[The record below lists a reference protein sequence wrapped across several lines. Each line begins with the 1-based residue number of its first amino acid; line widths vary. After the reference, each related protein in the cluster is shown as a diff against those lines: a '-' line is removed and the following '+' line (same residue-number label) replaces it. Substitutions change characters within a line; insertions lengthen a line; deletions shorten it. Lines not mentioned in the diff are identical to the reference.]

1 MKTKMHNG
9 SRLLSLL
16 LAVVLVFTLTVPAL
30 AAEKPQDMN
39 LRIAV
44 MSDLHYLSP
53 DMIADT
59 EDFEHAFNS
68 DRKLLKE
75 SSSVL
80 HEMLERVRADK
91 PDILLV
97 SGDLTKD
104 GEQECHAAL
113 AKQLQQLQQDVP
125 GLKIYVINGNHD
137 IRNYNAKNFNT
148 ADGKAVPATRTHPE
162 DFKRIYDFV
171 YSDPTVIATFTPA
184 AGNEAGSLSY
194 VARPVEGLTVI
205 AMDTCRYSSDNTSNG
220 DDEHETSGAIS
231 ADLEKWVIEQTAAA
245 KARGD
250 LVIGLEHHGLV
261 PHFDVEPTILPMY
274 LVNGYERIAQEYAD
288 AGMSAVFTG
297 HMHAVDI
304 AAMTTKAGNT
314 FYDIETGSALTYPC
328 PIRFVDLRRSTVGGE
343 TNTYMSVSTKTH
355 IGPINYTDPA
365 TGVAYVIDDLTEY
378 AREFGFSTA
387 MLKTVAGDFV
397 KSFFGKYLPND
408 TWPVTKIIEN
418 IDKIIEDVASIPVAE
433 GNNLL
438 DFANWI
444 YRCNLAGEDDGN
456 YPAWVQSGIDQLKS
470 GALLDQVLDIVAKD
484 AFGRGSVLFT
494 KFQGLFTKYLKS
506 QLNDLLVKIVVSM
519 SVDNNCPDD
528 NDKTILLEGSNA
540 QVRLLPVTGSSAAT
554 TQAYVQGDT
563 ATVFLTSRQLR
574 AATGAQSGVAVTVD
588 ATDPAVGTVVLAG
601 RSIANAC
608 DAGAAALQ
616 VKFRSGTVTLD
627 ARALAALDLHKDV
640 AVSLASG
647 ASLNAAQQ
655 RALGSQA
662 AAATLA
668 NASVLVDGAAASC
681 PAGSV
686 RAAVAVNAAND
697 LTAWSLADD
706 GSISAVGG
714 VYDAG
719 QQTYAFDVVNGVTA
733 IARFPFTDVVA
744 GTWYYGAAAYAYNNG
759 LFAGM
764 TPTTFAPNA
773 TMTRAMLVSV
783 LWRLAGAPAPK
794 APNTFVDVPDGAW
807 YTDAVT
813 WAAENGVV
821 SGIGG
826 SRFDPSGFVTR
837 EQTAEIL
844 YNYAHSKGY
853 DVSARADLTAFP
865 DAASV
870 SGWAEE
876 ALSWANAAGLING
889 TVRDGQTILDPQGR
903 RKKSRTQPA
912 TAIIGS
918 GRTYKGFLIKSAA
931 PAWAVSAQTTRRQY
945 RS

>member
-80 HEMLERVRADK
+80 REMLERVRADK

-113 AKQLQQLQQDVP
+113 AKQLQQLQQDIP

-137 IRNYNAKNFNT
+137 IRNYNAKDFNT
-148 ADGKAVPATRTHPE
+148 PDGKAVPATRTHPE

-194 VARPVEGLTVI
+194 VARPVEGLTIV
-205 AMDTCRYSSDNTSNG
+205 AMDTCRYSKENTSNG
-220 DDEHETSGAIS
+220 TDEHETSGAIS

-408 TWPVTKIIEN
+408 TWPVTKIVAN
-418 IDKIIEDVASIPVAE
+418 IDQIIDDVAAVPIAE

-456 YPAWVQSGIDQLKS
+456 YPAWVQSGMDQLRS

-484 AFGRGSVLFT
+484 AFGRSSVLFT
-494 KFQGLFTKYLKS
+494 KFQGLFTKYLKG

-686 RAAVAVNAAND
+686 RAAVAVNAADD

-714 VYDAG
+714 AYDAG

-889 TVRDGQTILDPQGR
+889 TVRDGQTILDPQGSA
-903 RKKSRTQPA
+903 SR
-912 TAIIGS
+912 
-918 GRTYKGFLIKSAA
+918 
-931 PAWAVSAQTTRRQY
+931 AQVAMILMNY
-945 RS
+945 VEHVVNA

>member
-113 AKQLQQLQQDVP
+113 AKQLQQLQQDIP

-261 PHFDVEPTILPMY
+261 PHFDVQPTILPMY

-456 YPAWVQSGIDQLKS
+456 YPAWVQSGMDQLRS

-484 AFGRGSVLFT
+484 AFGRGSVLLT

-574 AATGAQSGVAVTVD
+574 AATGAQSGVAVTVN
-588 ATDPAVGTVVLAG
+588 ATDPAADTVILSG
-601 RSIANAC
+601 RSIINARN
-608 DAGAAALQ
+608 AGVAALQ
-616 VKFRSGTVTLD
+616 VQFAAGTVTLD
-627 ARALAALDLHKDV
+627 SDALAALDLHKDV

-686 RAAVAVNAAND
+686 RAAVAVNAADD

-714 VYDAG
+714 AYDAG

-853 DVSARADLTAFP
+853 DVSARADLTVFQ
-865 DAASV
+865 DAGSV
-870 SGWAEE
+870 SGWAEK

-889 TVRDGQTILDPQGR
+889 TVRDGQTILDPQGSA
-903 RKKSRTQPA
+903 SR
-912 TAIIGS
+912 
-918 GRTYKGFLIKSAA
+918 
-931 PAWAVSAQTTRRQY
+931 AQVAMILMNY
-945 RS
+945 VEHVVNA

>member
-148 ADGKAVPATRTHPE
+148 ADGKAVPATRTEPE

-194 VARPVEGLTVI
+194 VARPVEGLTIV
-205 AMDTCRYSSDNTSNG
+205 AMDTCRYSKENTSNG

-261 PHFDVEPTILPMY
+261 PHFDVQPTILPMY

-288 AGMSAVFTG
+288 AGMSVVFTG

-328 PIRFVDLRRSTVGGE
+328 PVRFVDLRRSTVGGE

-355 IGPINYTDPA
+355 IGPIHYTDPA

-378 AREFGFSTA
+378 AREFGFTTA

-408 TWPVTKIIEN
+408 TWPVTKIVAN
-418 IDKIIEDVASIPVAE
+418 IDQIIDDVAAVPIAE

-540 QVRLLPVTGSSAAT
+540 QVRLLPVTGSNAAT

-686 RAAVAVNAAND
+686 RAAVAVNAADD

-706 GSISAVGG
+706 GSISAVSGA
-714 VYDAG
+714 YDAG

-865 DAASV
+865 DAGSV

-889 TVRDGQTILDPQGR
+889 TVRDGQTILDPQGSA
-903 RKKSRTQPA
+903 SR
-912 TAIIGS
+912 
-918 GRTYKGFLIKSAA
+918 
-931 PAWAVSAQTTRRQY
+931 AQVAMILMNY
-945 RS
+945 VEHVVNA

>member
-80 HEMLERVRADK
+80 REMLERVRADK

-148 ADGKAVPATRTHPE
+148 ADGKAVPATRTEPE
-162 DFKRIYDFV
+162 DFKQIYDFV

-184 AGNEAGSLSY
+184 EGNKAGGLSY

-261 PHFDVEPTILPMY
+261 PHFDVQPTILPMY

-288 AGMSAVFTG
+288 AGMSVVFTG

-304 AAMTTKAGNT
+304 AAMTTAAGNT

-328 PIRFVDLRRSTVGGE
+328 PVRFVDLRRSTVGGE

-378 AREFGFSTA
+378 AREFGFTTA

-408 TWPVTKIIEN
+408 TWPVTKIVAN
-418 IDKIIEDVASIPVAE
+418 IDQIIDDVAAVPIAE

-662 AAATLA
+662 ATATLA

-686 RAAVAVNAAND
+686 RAAVAVNAADD

-706 GSISAVGG
+706 GNISAVGG
-714 VYDAG
+714 AYDAG

-783 LWRLAGAPAPK
+783 LWRLAGEPAPK

-807 YTDAVT
+807 YTDAGT

-889 TVRDGQTILDPQGR
+889 TVRDGQTILDPQGSA
-903 RKKSRTQPA
+903 SR
-912 TAIIGS
+912 
-918 GRTYKGFLIKSAA
+918 
-931 PAWAVSAQTTRRQY
+931 AQVAMILMNY
-945 RS
+945 VEHVVNA

>member
-113 AKQLQQLQQDVP
+113 AKQLQQLQQDIP

-148 ADGKAVPATRTHPE
+148 PDGKAVPATRTHPE

-194 VARPVEGLTVI
+194 VARPVEGLTIV
-205 AMDTCRYSSDNTSNG
+205 AMDTCRYSKENTSNG
-220 DDEHETSGAIS
+220 TDEHETSGAIS

-328 PIRFVDLRRSTVGGE
+328 PVRFVDLRRTTVGGE

-355 IGPINYTDPA
+355 IGPIHYTDPA

-378 AREFGFSTA
+378 AREFGFTTA

-484 AFGRGSVLFT
+484 AFGRGSVLLT

-686 RAAVAVNAAND
+686 RAAVAVNAADD

-714 VYDAG
+714 AYDAG

-865 DAASV
+865 DAGSV

-889 TVRDGQTILDPQGR
+889 TVRDGQTILDPQGSA
-903 RKKSRTQPA
+903 SR
-912 TAIIGS
+912 
-918 GRTYKGFLIKSAA
+918 
-931 PAWAVSAQTTRRQY
+931 AQVAMILMNY
-945 RS
+945 VEHVVNA

>member
-30 AAEKPQDMN
+30 AAEKPQNMN

-80 HEMLERVRADK
+80 REMLERVRADK

-148 ADGKAVPATRTHPE
+148 ADGKAVPATRTEPE

-184 AGNEAGSLSY
+184 EGNKAGGLSY

-261 PHFDVEPTILPMY
+261 PHFDVQPTILPMY

-288 AGMSAVFTG
+288 AGMSVVFTG

-328 PIRFVDLRRSTVGGE
+328 PVRFVDLRRTTVGGE

-355 IGPINYTDPA
+355 IGPIHYTDPA

-378 AREFGFSTA
+378 AREFGFTTA

-408 TWPVTKIIEN
+408 TWPVTKIVAN
-418 IDKIIEDVASIPVAE
+418 IDQIIDDVAAVPIAE

-662 AAATLA
+662 ATATLA

-686 RAAVAVNAAND
+686 RAAVAVNAADD

-714 VYDAG
+714 AYDAG

-783 LWRLAGAPAPK
+783 LWRLAGEPAPK

-889 TVRDGQTILDPQGR
+889 TVRDGQTILDPQGSA
-903 RKKSRTQPA
+903 SR
-912 TAIIGS
+912 
-918 GRTYKGFLIKSAA
+918 
-931 PAWAVSAQTTRRQY
+931 AQVAMILMNY
-945 RS
+945 VEHVVNA

>member
-80 HEMLERVRADK
+80 REMLERVRADK

-148 ADGKAVPATRTHPE
+148 ADGKAVPATRTEPE
-162 DFKRIYDFV
+162 DFKQIYDFV

-184 AGNEAGSLSY
+184 EGNKAGGLSY

-261 PHFDVEPTILPMY
+261 PHFDVQPTILPMY

-288 AGMSAVFTG
+288 AGMSVVFTG

-304 AAMTTKAGNT
+304 AAMTTKVGNT

-328 PIRFVDLRRSTVGGE
+328 PVRFVDLRRSTVGGE

-355 IGPINYTDPA
+355 IGPIHYTDPA

-378 AREFGFSTA
+378 AREFGFTTA

-408 TWPVTKIIEN
+408 TWPVTKIVAN
-418 IDKIIEDVASIPVAE
+418 IDQIIDDVAAIPIAE

-686 RAAVAVNAAND
+686 RAAVAVNAADD

-714 VYDAG
+714 AYDAG
-719 QQTYAFDVVNGVTA
+719 QLTYAFDVVNGVTA

-783 LWRLAGAPAPK
+783 LWRLAGEPAPK

-889 TVRDGQTILDPQGR
+889 TVRDGQTILDPQGSA
-903 RKKSRTQPA
+903 SR
-912 TAIIGS
+912 
-918 GRTYKGFLIKSAA
+918 
-931 PAWAVSAQTTRRQY
+931 AQVAMILMNY
-945 RS
+945 VEHVVNA

>member
-16 LAVVLVFTLTVPAL
+16 LAVVLVFTLTVPVL

-113 AKQLQQLQQDVP
+113 AKQLQQLQQDIP

-148 ADGKAVPATRTHPE
+148 ADGKAVPATRTEPE
-162 DFKRIYDFV
+162 DFRRIYDFV

-184 AGNEAGSLSY
+184 EGNKAGGLSY

-261 PHFDVEPTILPMY
+261 PHFDVQPTILPMY

-288 AGMSAVFTG
+288 AGMSVVFTG

-304 AAMTTKAGNT
+304 AAMTTAAGNT

-328 PIRFVDLRRSTVGGE
+328 PVRFVDLRRSTVGGE

-355 IGPINYTDPA
+355 IGPIHYTDPA

-378 AREFGFSTA
+378 AREFGFTTA

-408 TWPVTKIIEN
+408 TWPVTKIVAN
-418 IDKIIEDVASIPVAE
+418 IDQIIDDVAAVPIAE

-662 AAATLA
+662 ATATLA

-686 RAAVAVNAAND
+686 RAAVAVNAADD

-714 VYDAG
+714 AYDAG

-865 DAASV
+865 DAGSV

-889 TVRDGQTILDPQGR
+889 TVRDGQTILDPQGSA
-903 RKKSRTQPA
+903 SR
-912 TAIIGS
+912 
-918 GRTYKGFLIKSAA
+918 
-931 PAWAVSAQTTRRQY
+931 AQVAMILMNY
-945 RS
+945 VEHVANA

>member
-408 TWPVTKIIEN
+408 TWPVTKIIAN
-418 IDKIIEDVASIPVAE
+418 IDQIIDDVAAVPIAE

-456 YPAWVQSGIDQLKS
+456 YPAWVQSGMDQLRS

-484 AFGRGSVLFT
+484 AFGRSSVLFT

-540 QVRLLPVTGSSAAT
+540 QVRLLPVTGSNAAT

-647 ASLNAAQQ
+647 TSLNAAQQ

-686 RAAVAVNAAND
+686 RAAVAVNAADD

-706 GSISAVGG
+706 GSISAVSGA
-714 VYDAG
+714 YDAG

-889 TVRDGQTILDPQGR
+889 TVRDGQTILDPQGSA
-903 RKKSRTQPA
+903 SR
-912 TAIIGS
+912 
-918 GRTYKGFLIKSAA
+918 
-931 PAWAVSAQTTRRQY
+931 AQVAMILMNY
-945 RS
+945 VEHVVNA

>member
-59 EDFEHAFNS
+59 EDFEHALNS

-75 SSSVL
+75 SSAIL
-80 HEMLERVRADK
+80 NEMFERVRADK

-113 AKQLQQLQQDVP
+113 AKQLQQLQQDIP

-148 ADGKAVPATRTHPE
+148 ADGKAVPATRTEPE

-184 AGNEAGSLSY
+184 EGNKAGGLSY

-288 AGMSAVFTG
+288 AGMSVVFTG

-328 PIRFVDLRRSTVGGE
+328 PVRFVDLRRSTVGGE

-355 IGPINYTDPA
+355 IGPIHYTDPA

-378 AREFGFSTA
+378 AREFGFTTA

-408 TWPVTKIIEN
+408 TWPVTKIIAN
-418 IDKIIEDVASIPVAE
+418 IDQIIDDVAAVPIAE

-719 QQTYAFDVVNGVTA
+719 QQSYAFDVVNGVTA

-865 DAASV
+865 DAGSV

-889 TVRDGQTILDPQGR
+889 TVRDGQTILDPQGSA
-903 RKKSRTQPA
+903 SR
-912 TAIIGS
+912 
-918 GRTYKGFLIKSAA
+918 
-931 PAWAVSAQTTRRQY
+931 AQVAMILMNY
-945 RS
+945 VEHVVNA

>member
-148 ADGKAVPATRTHPE
+148 PDGKAVPATRTHPE

-171 YSDPTVIATFTPA
+171 YSDPTVLATFTPA
-184 AGNEAGSLSY
+184 EGNKAGGLSY

-261 PHFDVEPTILPMY
+261 PHFDVQPTILPMY

-288 AGMSAVFTG
+288 AGMSVVFTG

-328 PIRFVDLRRSTVGGE
+328 PVRFVDLRRSTVGGE

-355 IGPINYTDPA
+355 IGPIHYTDPA

-378 AREFGFSTA
+378 AREFGFTTA

-408 TWPVTKIIEN
+408 TWPVTKIVAN
-418 IDKIIEDVASIPVAE
+418 IDQIIDDVAAVPIAE

-494 KFQGLFTKYLKS
+494 KFQGLFTRYLKS

-627 ARALAALDLHKDV
+627 ARALAALDLHRDV

-686 RAAVAVNAAND
+686 RAAVAVNAADD

-706 GSISAVGG
+706 GSISAVSGA
-714 VYDAG
+714 YDAG

-889 TVRDGQTILDPQGR
+889 TVRDGQTILDPQGSA
-903 RKKSRTQPA
+903 SR
-912 TAIIGS
+912 
-918 GRTYKGFLIKSAA
+918 
-931 PAWAVSAQTTRRQY
+931 AQVAMILMNY
-945 RS
+945 VEHVVNA

>member
-59 EDFEHAFNS
+59 EDFEHALNS

-148 ADGKAVPATRTHPE
+148 ADGKAVLATRTEPE

-171 YSDPTVIATFTPA
+171 YSDPTVLATFTPA
-184 AGNEAGSLSY
+184 EGNKAGGLSY

-205 AMDTCRYSSDNTSNG
+205 AMDTCRYSSDNTSIG

-288 AGMSAVFTG
+288 AGMSVMFTG

-304 AAMTTKAGNT
+304 AAKTTDAGNT
-314 FYDIETGSALTYPC
+314 IYDIETGSALTYPC
-328 PIRFVDLRRSTVGGE
+328 PVRFVDLRRSTVGGE

-355 IGPINYTDPA
+355 IGPIHYTDPA

-378 AREFGFSTA
+378 AREFGFTTD

-408 TWPVTKIIEN
+408 TWPVTKIIAN
-418 IDKIIEDVASIPVAE
+418 IDQIIDDVAAVPIAE

-574 AATGAQSGVAVTVD
+574 AATDAQSGVAVTVD
-588 ATDPAVGTVVLAG
+588 ATDPAVGTVVLAS

-655 RALGSQA
+655 RALGTQA
-662 AAATLA
+662 ATATLA

-686 RAAVAVNAAND
+686 RAAVAVNAADD

-714 VYDAG
+714 AYDAG

-865 DAASV
+865 DAGSV

-889 TVRDGQTILDPQGR
+889 TVRDGQTILDPQGSA
-903 RKKSRTQPA
+903 SR
-912 TAIIGS
+912 
-918 GRTYKGFLIKSAA
+918 
-931 PAWAVSAQTTRRQY
+931 AQVAMILMNY
-945 RS
+945 VEHVVNA

>member
-148 ADGKAVPATRTHPE
+148 ADGKAVPATRTEPE
-162 DFKRIYDFV
+162 DFKQIYDFV

-184 AGNEAGSLSY
+184 EGNKAGGLSY

-378 AREFGFSTA
+378 AREFGFTTA
-387 MLKTVAGDFV
+387 MLKTVAGDFI

-408 TWPVTKIIEN
+408 TWPVTKIIAN
-418 IDKIIEDVASIPVAE
+418 IDQIIDDVAAVPIAE

-456 YPAWVQSGIDQLKS
+456 YPAWVQSGVDQLKS
-470 GALLDQVLDIVAKD
+470 GALLDQVLDIVARD
-484 AFGRGSVLFT
+484 TFGCGSVLFT
-494 KFQGLFTKYLKS
+494 KFQGLFTRYLKS

-601 RSIANAC
+601 RSIANVC

-686 RAAVAVNAAND
+686 RAAVAVNAADD

-714 VYDAG
+714 AYDAG

-744 GTWYYGAAAYAYNNG
+744 GTWYYGAAAYACNNG

-783 LWRLAGAPAPK
+783 LWRLAGEPAPK

-865 DAASV
+865 DAGSV

-889 TVRDGQTILDPQGR
+889 TVRDGQTILDPQGSA
-903 RKKSRTQPA
+903 SR
-912 TAIIGS
+912 
-918 GRTYKGFLIKSAA
+918 
-931 PAWAVSAQTTRRQY
+931 AQVAMILMNY
-945 RS
+945 VEHVVNA

>member
-148 ADGKAVPATRTHPE
+148 ADGKAVPATRTEPE

-171 YSDPTVIATFTPA
+171 YSDPTVLATFTPA
-184 AGNEAGSLSY
+184 EGNKAGGLSY

-261 PHFDVEPTILPMY
+261 PHFDVQPTILPMY

-288 AGMSAVFTG
+288 AGMSVVFTG

-328 PIRFVDLRRSTVGGE
+328 PVRFVDLRRSTVGGE

-355 IGPINYTDPA
+355 IGPIHYTDPA

-378 AREFGFSTA
+378 AREFGFTTA
-387 MLKTVAGDFV
+387 MLKTVAGDFI

-408 TWPVTKIIEN
+408 TWPVTKIIAN
-418 IDKIIEDVASIPVAE
+418 IDQIIDDVAAVPIAE

-456 YPAWVQSGIDQLKS
+456 YPAWVQSGVDQLKS

-686 RAAVAVNAAND
+686 RAAVAVNAADD

-714 VYDAG
+714 AYDAG

-889 TVRDGQTILDPQGR
+889 TVRDGQTILDPQGSA
-903 RKKSRTQPA
+903 SR
-912 TAIIGS
+912 
-918 GRTYKGFLIKSAA
+918 
-931 PAWAVSAQTTRRQY
+931 AQVAMILMNY
-945 RS
+945 VEHVVNA

>member
-148 ADGKAVPATRTHPE
+148 ADGKAVPATRTEPE
-162 DFKRIYDFV
+162 DFKQIYDFV

-184 AGNEAGSLSY
+184 EGNKAGGLSY
-194 VARPVEGLTVI
+194 VARPVEGLTII

-261 PHFDVEPTILPMY
+261 PHFDVQPTILPMY

-288 AGMSAVFTG
+288 AGMSVVFTG

-328 PIRFVDLRRSTVGGE
+328 PVRFVDLCRSTVGGE

-355 IGPINYTDPA
+355 IGPIHYTDPA

-378 AREFGFSTA
+378 AREFGFTTA
-387 MLKTVAGDFV
+387 MLKTVAGDFI

-408 TWPVTKIIEN
+408 TWPVTKIIAN
-418 IDKIIEDVASIPVAE
+418 IDQIIDDVAAVPIAE

-456 YPAWVQSGIDQLKS
+456 YPAWVQSGVDQLKS
-470 GALLDQVLDIVAKD
+470 GALLDQVLDIVARD
-484 AFGRGSVLFT
+484 TFGCGSVLFT
-494 KFQGLFTKYLKS
+494 KFQGLFTRYLKS

-640 AVSLASG
+640 AVSLTG

-655 RALGSQA
+655 RALGTQA
-662 AAATLA
+662 GSAVLA

-686 RAAVAVNAAND
+686 RAAVAVNAADD

-714 VYDAG
+714 AYDAG

-783 LWRLAGAPAPK
+783 LWRLAGEPAPK

-853 DVSARADLTAFP
+853 DVSARADLTVFP
-865 DAASV
+865 DAGSV
-870 SGWAEE
+870 SGWAEK

-889 TVRDGQTILDPQGR
+889 TVRDGQTILDPQGSA
-903 RKKSRTQPA
+903 SR
-912 TAIIGS
+912 
-918 GRTYKGFLIKSAA
+918 
-931 PAWAVSAQTTRRQY
+931 AQVAMILMNY
-945 RS
+945 VEHVVNA

>member
-16 LAVVLVFTLTVPAL
+16 LAVVLVFTLTVPVL

-75 SSSVL
+75 SSSIL

-148 ADGKAVPATRTHPE
+148 ADGKAVPATRTEPE
-162 DFKRIYDFV
+162 DFKQIYDFV

-184 AGNEAGSLSY
+184 EGNKAGGLSY
-194 VARPVEGLTVI
+194 VARPVEGLTII

-261 PHFDVEPTILPMY
+261 PHFDVQPTILPMY

-288 AGMSAVFTG
+288 AGMSVVFTG

-304 AAMTTKAGNT
+304 AAMTTAAGNT

-328 PIRFVDLRRSTVGGE
+328 PVRFVDLRRSTVGGE

-355 IGPINYTDPA
+355 IGPIHYTDPA

-378 AREFGFSTA
+378 AREFGFTTD

-408 TWPVTKIIEN
+408 TWPVTKIIAN
-418 IDKIIEDVASIPVAE
+418 IDQIIDDVAAVPIAE

-456 YPAWVQSGIDQLKS
+456 YPAWVQSGVDQLKS

-506 QLNDLLVKIVVSM
+506 QLNDLLVKIVISM

-588 ATDPAVGTVVLAG
+588 ATDPAVGTVVLAS

-608 DAGAAALQ
+608 DTGAAALQ

-647 ASLNAAQQ
+647 ASLDAAQQ
-655 RALGSQA
+655 RALGTQA
-662 AAATLA
+662 ATATLA

-686 RAAVAVNAAND
+686 RAAVAVNAADD

-714 VYDAG
+714 AYDAG

-865 DAASV
+865 DAGSV

-889 TVRDGQTILDPQGR
+889 TVRDGQTILDPQGSA
-903 RKKSRTQPA
+903 SR
-912 TAIIGS
+912 
-918 GRTYKGFLIKSAA
+918 
-931 PAWAVSAQTTRRQY
+931 AQVAMILMNY
-945 RS
+945 VEHVVNA

>member
-148 ADGKAVPATRTHPE
+148 ADGKAVPATRTEPE

-171 YSDPTVIATFTPA
+171 YSDPTVLATFTPA
-184 AGNEAGSLSY
+184 EGNKAGGLSY

-261 PHFDVEPTILPMY
+261 PHFDVQPTILPMY

-288 AGMSAVFTG
+288 AGMSVVFTG

-328 PIRFVDLRRSTVGGE
+328 PVRFVDLRRTTVGGE

-355 IGPINYTDPA
+355 IGPIHYTDPA

-378 AREFGFSTA
+378 AREFGFTTA
-387 MLKTVAGDFV
+387 MLKTVAGDFI

-408 TWPVTKIIEN
+408 TWPVTKIVAN
-418 IDKIIEDVASIPVAE
+418 IDQIIDDVAAIPIAE

-456 YPAWVQSGIDQLKS
+456 YPAWVQSGVDQLKS

-662 AAATLA
+662 ATATLA

-686 RAAVAVNAAND
+686 RAAVAVNVADD

-714 VYDAG
+714 AYDAG

-783 LWRLAGAPAPK
+783 LWRLAGEPAPK

-865 DAASV
+865 DAVSV

-889 TVRDGQTILDPQGR
+889 TVRDGQTILDPQGSA
-903 RKKSRTQPA
+903 SR
-912 TAIIGS
+912 
-918 GRTYKGFLIKSAA
+918 
-931 PAWAVSAQTTRRQY
+931 AQVAMILMNY
-945 RS
+945 VEHVVNA

>member
-113 AKQLQQLQQDVP
+113 AKQLQQLQQDIP

-148 ADGKAVPATRTHPE
+148 ADGKAVPATRTEPE

-184 AGNEAGSLSY
+184 EGNKAGGLSY

-231 ADLEKWVIEQTAAA
+231 ADLEKWVIEQTTAA

-274 LVNGYERIAQEYAD
+274 LVNDYERIAQEYAD

-297 HMHAVDI
+297 HMHAIDI
-304 AAMTTKAGNT
+304 AAMTTAAGNT

-328 PIRFVDLRRSTVGGE
+328 PVRFVDLRRTTVGGE

-355 IGPINYTDPA
+355 IGPIHYTDPA

-378 AREFGFSTA
+378 AREFGFTTA

-408 TWPVTKIIEN
+408 TWPVTKIVAN
-418 IDKIIEDVASIPVAE
+418 IDQIIDDVAAVPIAE

-456 YPAWVQSGIDQLKS
+456 YPAWVQSGVDQLKS

-662 AAATLA
+662 ATATLA

-686 RAAVAVNAAND
+686 RAAVAVNVADD

-714 VYDAG
+714 AYDAG

-783 LWRLAGAPAPK
+783 LWRLAGEPAPK

-865 DAASV
+865 DAGSV
-870 SGWAEE
+870 SSWAEE

-889 TVRDGQTILDPQGR
+889 TVRDGQTILDPQGSA
-903 RKKSRTQPA
+903 SR
-912 TAIIGS
+912 
-918 GRTYKGFLIKSAA
+918 
-931 PAWAVSAQTTRRQY
+931 AQVAMILMNY
-945 RS
+945 VEHVVNA

>member
-113 AKQLQQLQQDVP
+113 AKQLQQLQQDIP

-148 ADGKAVPATRTHPE
+148 PDGKAVPATRTHPE

-194 VARPVEGLTVI
+194 VARPVEGLTIV
-205 AMDTCRYSSDNTSNG
+205 AMDTCRYSKENTSNG
-220 DDEHETSGAIS
+220 TDEHETSGAIS

-328 PIRFVDLRRSTVGGE
+328 PVRFVDLRRSTVGGE

-355 IGPINYTDPA
+355 IGPIHYTDPA

-378 AREFGFSTA
+378 AREFGFTTA
-387 MLKTVAGDFV
+387 MLKTVAGDFI

-408 TWPVTKIIEN
+408 TWPVTKIIAN
-418 IDKIIEDVASIPVAE
+418 IDQIIDDVAAVPIAE

-456 YPAWVQSGIDQLKS
+456 YPAWVQSGVDQLKS

-686 RAAVAVNAAND
+686 RAAVAVNAADD

-714 VYDAG
+714 AYDAG

-783 LWRLAGAPAPK
+783 LWRLAGEPAPK

-889 TVRDGQTILDPQGR
+889 TVRDGQTILDPQGSA
-903 RKKSRTQPA
+903 SR
-912 TAIIGS
+912 
-918 GRTYKGFLIKSAA
+918 
-931 PAWAVSAQTTRRQY
+931 AQVAMILMNY
-945 RS
+945 VEHVVNA

>member
-148 ADGKAVPATRTHPE
+148 ADGKAVPATRTEPE

-171 YSDPTVIATFTPA
+171 YSDPTVLATFTPA
-184 AGNEAGSLSY
+184 EGNKAGGLSY

-261 PHFDVEPTILPMY
+261 PHFDVQPTILPMY

-288 AGMSAVFTG
+288 AGMSVVFTG

-328 PIRFVDLRRSTVGGE
+328 PVRFVDLRRTTVGGE

-355 IGPINYTDPA
+355 IGPIHYTDPA

-378 AREFGFSTA
+378 AREFGFTTA
-387 MLKTVAGDFV
+387 MLKTVAGDFI

-408 TWPVTKIIEN
+408 TWPVTKIIAN
-418 IDKIIEDVASIPVAE
+418 IDQIIDDVAAVPIAE

-686 RAAVAVNAAND
+686 RAAVAVNAADD

-714 VYDAG
+714 AYDAG

-889 TVRDGQTILDPQGR
+889 TVRDGQTILDPQGSA
-903 RKKSRTQPA
+903 SR
-912 TAIIGS
+912 
-918 GRTYKGFLIKSAA
+918 
-931 PAWAVSAQTTRRQY
+931 AQVAMILMNY
-945 RS
+945 VEHVVNA

>member
-16 LAVVLVFTLTVPAL
+16 LSVVLVFTLTVPAL

-80 HEMLERVRADK
+80 REMLERVRADK

-148 ADGKAVPATRTHPE
+148 ADGKAVPATRTEPE

-171 YSDPTVIATFTPA
+171 YSDPTVLATFTPA
-184 AGNEAGSLSY
+184 EGNKAGGLSY

-261 PHFDVEPTILPMY
+261 PHFDVQPTILPMY

-288 AGMSAVFTG
+288 AGMSVVFTG

-328 PIRFVDLRRSTVGGE
+328 PVRFVDLRRSTVGGE

-355 IGPINYTDPA
+355 IGPIHYTDPA

-378 AREFGFSTA
+378 AREFGFTTA
-387 MLKTVAGDFV
+387 MLKTVAGDFI

-408 TWPVTKIIEN
+408 TWPVTKIVAN
-418 IDKIIEDVASIPVAE
+418 IDQIIDDVAAVPIAE

-640 AVSLASG
+640 TVSLASG

-686 RAAVAVNAAND
+686 RAAVAVNAADD

-706 GSISAVGG
+706 GSISAVSGA
-714 VYDAG
+714 YDAG

-889 TVRDGQTILDPQGR
+889 TVRDGQTILDPQGSA
-903 RKKSRTQPA
+903 SR
-912 TAIIGS
+912 
-918 GRTYKGFLIKSAA
+918 
-931 PAWAVSAQTTRRQY
+931 AQVAMILMNY
-945 RS
+945 VEHVVNA

>member
-148 ADGKAVPATRTHPE
+148 ADGKAVPATRTEPE

-171 YSDPTVIATFTPA
+171 YSDPTVLATFTPA
-184 AGNEAGSLSY
+184 EGNKAGGLSY

-261 PHFDVEPTILPMY
+261 PHFDVQPTILPMY

-288 AGMSAVFTG
+288 AGMSVVFTG

-328 PIRFVDLRRSTVGGE
+328 PVRFVDLRRSTVGGE

-355 IGPINYTDPA
+355 IGPIHYTDPA

-378 AREFGFSTA
+378 AREFGFTTD

-408 TWPVTKIIEN
+408 TWPVTKIVAN
-418 IDKIIEDVASIPVAE
+418 IDQIIDDVAAVPIAE

-588 ATDPAVGTVVLAG
+588 ATDPAVGTVILAG

-686 RAAVAVNAAND
+686 RAAVAVNAADD

-714 VYDAG
+714 AYDAG

-826 SRFDPSGFVTR
+826 SRFDPSGYVTR

-865 DAASV
+865 DAGSV

-889 TVRDGQTILDPQGR
+889 TVRDGQTILDPQGSA
-903 RKKSRTQPA
+903 SR
-912 TAIIGS
+912 
-918 GRTYKGFLIKSAA
+918 
-931 PAWAVSAQTTRRQY
+931 AQVAMILMNY
-945 RS
+945 VEHVVNA

>member
-80 HEMLERVRADK
+80 REMLERVRADK

-148 ADGKAVPATRTHPE
+148 ADGKAVPATRTEPE

-184 AGNEAGSLSY
+184 EGNKAGGLSY

-205 AMDTCRYSSDNTSNG
+205 AMDTCRYSSDNTSIG

-261 PHFDVEPTILPMY
+261 PHFDMQPTILPMY

-288 AGMSAVFTG
+288 AGMSVVFTG

-328 PIRFVDLRRSTVGGE
+328 PVRFVDLRRSTVGGE

-355 IGPINYTDPA
+355 IGPIHYTDPA

-378 AREFGFSTA
+378 AREFGFTTA

-408 TWPVTKIIEN
+408 TWPVTKIVAN
-418 IDKIIEDVASIPVAE
+418 IDQIIDDVAAIPIAE

-647 ASLNAAQQ
+647 ASLNAEQQ

-686 RAAVAVNAAND
+686 RAAVAVNAADD

-714 VYDAG
+714 AYDAG

-783 LWRLAGAPAPK
+783 LWRLAGEPAPK

-870 SGWAEE
+870 YGWAEE

-889 TVRDGQTILDPQGR
+889 TVRDGQTILDPQGSA
-903 RKKSRTQPA
+903 SR
-912 TAIIGS
+912 
-918 GRTYKGFLIKSAA
+918 
-931 PAWAVSAQTTRRQY
+931 AQVAMILMNY
-945 RS
+945 VEHVVNA

>member
-148 ADGKAVPATRTHPE
+148 ADGKAVPATRTEPE

-171 YSDPTVIATFTPA
+171 YSDPTVLATFTPA
-184 AGNEAGSLSY
+184 EGNKAGGLSY
-194 VARPVEGLTVI
+194 VAQPVEGLTVI

-261 PHFDVEPTILPMY
+261 PHFDVQPTILPMY

-288 AGMSAVFTG
+288 AGMSVVFTG

-328 PIRFVDLRRSTVGGE
+328 PVRFVDLRRSTVGGE

-355 IGPINYTDPA
+355 IGPIHYTDPA

-378 AREFGFSTA
+378 AREFGFTTA

-408 TWPVTKIIEN
+408 TWPVTKIVAN
-418 IDKIIEDVASIPVAE
+418 IDQIIDDVAAVPIAE

-540 QVRLLPVTGSSAAT
+540 QVRLLPVTGSNAAT

-686 RAAVAVNAAND
+686 RAAVAVNAADD

-706 GSISAVGG
+706 GSISAVSGA
-714 VYDAG
+714 YDAG

-865 DAASV
+865 DAGSV

-889 TVRDGQTILDPQGR
+889 TVCDGQTILDPQGSA
-903 RKKSRTQPA
+903 SR
-912 TAIIGS
+912 
-918 GRTYKGFLIKSAA
+918 
-931 PAWAVSAQTTRRQY
+931 AQVAMILMNY
-945 RS
+945 VEHVVNA

>member
-1 MKTKMHNG
+1 MKTRTHTG
-9 SRLLSLL
+9 CRLLSLL
-16 LAVVLVFTLTVPAL
+16 LAVVLALTLTVPAL
-30 AAEKPQDMN
+30 AADAPQELD
-39 LRIAV
+39 LKIAV
-44 MSDLHYLSP
+44 MSDLHYFSP

-59 EDFEHAFNS
+59 ADFEHALNS

-75 SSSVL
+75 SSAIL
-80 HEMLERVRADK
+80 YEMLEQVRADK

-113 AKQLQQLQQDVP
+113 AKQLQQLQQDIP

-148 ADGKAVPATRTHPE
+148 PDGKAVPATRTHPE

-194 VARPVEGLTVI
+194 VARPVEGLTIV
-205 AMDTCRYSSDNTSNG
+205 AMDTCRYSKENTSNG
-220 DDEHETSGAIS
+220 TDEHETSGAIS

-408 TWPVTKIIEN
+408 TWPVTKIVAN
-418 IDKIIEDVASIPVAE
+418 IDQIIDDVAAVPIAE

-456 YPAWVQSGIDQLKS
+456 YPAWVQSGMDQLRS

-484 AFGRGSVLFT
+484 AFGRSSVLFT
-494 KFQGLFTKYLKS
+494 KFQGLFTKYLKG

-686 RAAVAVNAAND
+686 RAAVAVNAADD

-714 VYDAG
+714 AYDAG

-889 TVRDGQTILDPQGR
+889 TVRDGQTILDPQGSA
-903 RKKSRTQPA
+903 SR
-912 TAIIGS
+912 
-918 GRTYKGFLIKSAA
+918 
-931 PAWAVSAQTTRRQY
+931 AQVAMILMNY
-945 RS
+945 VEHVVNA

>member
-113 AKQLQQLQQDVP
+113 AKQLQQLQQDIP

-148 ADGKAVPATRTHPE
+148 PDGKAVPATRTHPE

-355 IGPINYTDPA
+355 IGPIHYTDPA

-378 AREFGFSTA
+378 ARKFGFTTA

-408 TWPVTKIIEN
+408 TWPVTKIIAN
-418 IDKIIEDVASIPVAE
+418 IDQIIDDVAAVPIAE

-484 AFGRGSVLFT
+484 AFGRGSVLLT

-519 SVDNNCPDD
+519 SVDNNCADD
-528 NDKTILLEGSNA
+528 NDMTFLIANSGDA
-540 QVRLLPVTGSSAAT
+540 QIRLLPVSGSSAAT
-554 TQAYVQGDT
+554 TQAYVQGST

-574 AATGAQSGVAVTVD
+574 AATDAQFDATVTIN
-588 ATDPAVGTVVLAG
+588 ATDPAADTVIRSG
-601 RSIANAC
+601 RSIINARN
-608 DAGAAALQ
+608 AGVAALQ

-662 AAATLA
+662 ATATLA

-686 RAAVAVNAAND
+686 RAAVAVNAADD

-714 VYDAG
+714 AYDAG

-783 LWRLAGAPAPK
+783 LWRLAGEPAPK

-853 DVSARADLTAFP
+853 DVSARADLTVFP
-865 DAASV
+865 DAGSV
-870 SGWAEE
+870 SGWAEK

-889 TVRDGQTILDPQGR
+889 TVRDGQTILDPQGSA
-903 RKKSRTQPA
+903 SR
-912 TAIIGS
+912 
-918 GRTYKGFLIKSAA
+918 
-931 PAWAVSAQTTRRQY
+931 AQVAMILMNY
-945 RS
+945 VEHVVNA

>member
-148 ADGKAVPATRTHPE
+148 PDGKAVPATRTEPE
-162 DFKRIYDFV
+162 DFKQIYDFV

-184 AGNEAGSLSY
+184 EGNKAGGLSY
-194 VARPVEGLTVI
+194 VARPVEGLTII

-261 PHFDVEPTILPMY
+261 PHFDVQPTILPMY
-274 LVNGYERIAQEYAD
+274 LVNGYDRIAQEYAD
-288 AGMSAVFTG
+288 AGMSVVFTG

-304 AAMTTKAGNT
+304 AAMTTKNGNT

-343 TNTYMSVSTKTH
+343 TNTYMSVSNKTH
-355 IGPINYTDPA
+355 IGPIHYTDPA

-378 AREFGFSTA
+378 ARKFGFTTD

-408 TWPVTKIIEN
+408 TWPVTKIIAN
-418 IDKIIEDVASIPVAE
+418 IDQIIDDVAAVPIAE

-662 AAATLA
+662 ATATLA

-686 RAAVAVNAAND
+686 RAAVAVNAADD

-714 VYDAG
+714 AYDAG

-865 DAASV
+865 DAGSV

-889 TVRDGQTILDPQGR
+889 TVRDGQTILDPQGSA
-903 RKKSRTQPA
+903 SR
-912 TAIIGS
+912 
-918 GRTYKGFLIKSAA
+918 
-931 PAWAVSAQTTRRQY
+931 AQVAMILMNY
-945 RS
+945 VEHVVNA

>member
-148 ADGKAVPATRTHPE
+148 PDGKAVPATRTEPE

-171 YSDPTVIATFTPA
+171 YSDPTVLATFTPA
-184 AGNEAGSLSY
+184 EGNKAGGLSY

-304 AAMTTKAGNT
+304 ATMTTKAGNT

-378 AREFGFSTA
+378 ARKFGFSTA

-408 TWPVTKIIEN
+408 TWPVTKIVAN
-418 IDKIIEDVASIPVAE
+418 IDKIIDDVAAVPIAE

-456 YPAWVQSGIDQLKS
+456 YPAWVQSGVDQLKS

-662 AAATLA
+662 ATATLA

-686 RAAVAVNAAND
+686 RAAVAVNAADD

-714 VYDAG
+714 AYDAG

-889 TVRDGQTILDPQGR
+889 TVRDGQTILDPQGSA
-903 RKKSRTQPA
+903 SR
-912 TAIIGS
+912 
-918 GRTYKGFLIKSAA
+918 
-931 PAWAVSAQTTRRQY
+931 AQVAMILMNY
-945 RS
+945 VEHVVNA

>member
-16 LAVVLVFTLTVPAL
+16 LAVVLVLTLTVPAL

-80 HEMLERVRADK
+80 REMLERVRADK

-113 AKQLQQLQQDVP
+113 AKQLQQLQQDIP

-148 ADGKAVPATRTHPE
+148 PDGKAVPATRTHPE

-194 VARPVEGLTVI
+194 VARPVEGLTIV
-205 AMDTCRYSSDNTSNG
+205 AMDTCRYSKENTSNG
-220 DDEHETSGAIS
+220 TDEHETSGAIS

-355 IGPINYTDPA
+355 IGPIHYTDPA

-378 AREFGFSTA
+378 AREFGFTTD

-408 TWPVTKIIEN
+408 TWPVTKIIAN
-418 IDKIIEDVASIPVAE
+418 IDQIIDDVAAVPIAE

-686 RAAVAVNAAND
+686 RAAVAVNAADD

-714 VYDAG
+714 AYDAG

-889 TVRDGQTILDPQGR
+889 TVRDGQTILDPQGSA
-903 RKKSRTQPA
+903 SR
-912 TAIIGS
+912 
-918 GRTYKGFLIKSAA
+918 
-931 PAWAVSAQTTRRQY
+931 AQVAMILMNY
-945 RS
+945 VEHVVNA

>member
-148 ADGKAVPATRTHPE
+148 PDGKAVPATRTEPE
-162 DFKRIYDFV
+162 DFKQIYDFV

-184 AGNEAGSLSY
+184 EGNKAGGLSY

-261 PHFDVEPTILPMY
+261 PHFDVQPTILPMY

-288 AGMSAVFTG
+288 AGMSVVFTG

-328 PIRFVDLRRSTVGGE
+328 PVRFVDLRRSTVGGE

-355 IGPINYTDPA
+355 IGPIHYTDPA

-378 AREFGFSTA
+378 AREFGFTTD
-387 MLKTVAGDFV
+387 MLKTVAGDFI

-408 TWPVTKIIEN
+408 TWPVTKIIAN
-418 IDKIIEDVASIPVAE
+418 IDQIIDDVAAVPIAE

-655 RALGSQA
+655 RALGTQA
-662 AAATLA
+662 SSAVLA

-686 RAAVAVNAAND
+686 RAAVAVNAADD

-714 VYDAG
+714 AYDAG

-764 TPTTFAPNA
+764 TPTAFAPNA

-865 DAASV
+865 DAGSV

-889 TVRDGQTILDPQGR
+889 TVRDGRTILDPQGSA
-903 RKKSRTQPA
+903 SR
-912 TAIIGS
+912 
-918 GRTYKGFLIKSAA
+918 
-931 PAWAVSAQTTRRQY
+931 AQVAMILMNY
-945 RS
+945 VEHVVNA

>member
-148 ADGKAVPATRTHPE
+148 ADGKAVPATRTEPE

-171 YSDPTVIATFTPA
+171 YSDPTVLATFTPA
-184 AGNEAGSLSY
+184 EGNKAGGLSY

-261 PHFDVEPTILPMY
+261 PHFDVQPTILPMY

-288 AGMSAVFTG
+288 AGMSVVFTG

-328 PIRFVDLRRSTVGGE
+328 PVRFVDLRRSTVGGE

-355 IGPINYTDPA
+355 IGPIHYTDPA

-378 AREFGFSTA
+378 AREFGFTTA

-408 TWPVTKIIEN
+408 TWPVTKIIAN
-418 IDKIIEDVASIPVAE
+418 IDQIIDDVAAVPIAE

-640 AVSLASG
+640 AVSLAGG

-686 RAAVAVNAAND
+686 RAAVAVNAADD

-706 GSISAVGG
+706 GSISAVSGA
-714 VYDAG
+714 YDAG

-794 APNTFVDVPDGAW
+794 AHNTFVDVPDGAW

-844 YNYAHSKGY
+844 YNYAHNKGY

-889 TVRDGQTILDPQGR
+889 TVRDGQTILDPQGSA
-903 RKKSRTQPA
+903 SR
-912 TAIIGS
+912 
-918 GRTYKGFLIKSAA
+918 
-931 PAWAVSAQTTRRQY
+931 AQVAMILMNY
-945 RS
+945 VEHVVNA

>member
-148 ADGKAVPATRTHPE
+148 PDGKAVPATRTHPE

-378 AREFGFSTA
+378 ARKFGFSTA
-387 MLKTVAGDFV
+387 MLKTVAGDFI

-408 TWPVTKIIEN
+408 TWPVTKIVAN
-418 IDKIIEDVASIPVAE
+418 IDKIIDDVAAVPIAE

-456 YPAWVQSGIDQLKS
+456 YPAWVQSGMDQLRS

-484 AFGRGSVLFT
+484 AFGRSSVLFT

-554 TQAYVQGDT
+554 TQAYVQGDN

-686 RAAVAVNAAND
+686 RAAVAVNAADD

-714 VYDAG
+714 AYDAG

-889 TVRDGQTILDPQGR
+889 TVRDGQTILDPQGSA
-903 RKKSRTQPA
+903 SR
-912 TAIIGS
+912 
-918 GRTYKGFLIKSAA
+918 
-931 PAWAVSAQTTRRQY
+931 AQVAMILMNY
-945 RS
+945 VEHVVNA

>member
-148 ADGKAVPATRTHPE
+148 ADGKAVPATRTEPE

-171 YSDPTVIATFTPA
+171 YSDPTVLATFTPA
-184 AGNEAGSLSY
+184 EGNKAGGLSY

-261 PHFDVEPTILPMY
+261 PHFDVQPTILPMY

-288 AGMSAVFTG
+288 AGMSVVFTG

-328 PIRFVDLRRSTVGGE
+328 PVRFVDLRRSTVGGE

-355 IGPINYTDPA
+355 IGPIHYTDPA

-378 AREFGFSTA
+378 AREFGFTTA

-408 TWPVTKIIEN
+408 TWPVTKIVAN
-418 IDKIIEDVASIPVAE
+418 IDQIIDDVAAVPIAE

-686 RAAVAVNAAND
+686 RAAVAVNAADD

-706 GSISAVGG
+706 GSISAVSGA
-714 VYDAG
+714 YDAG

-865 DAASV
+865 DAGSV

-889 TVRDGQTILDPQGR
+889 TVRDGQTILDPQGSA
-903 RKKSRTQPA
+903 SR
-912 TAIIGS
+912 
-918 GRTYKGFLIKSAA
+918 
-931 PAWAVSAQTTRRQY
+931 AQVAMILMNY
-945 RS
+945 VEHVVNA

>member
-1 MKTKMHNG
+1 MNHSKRIG

-16 LAVVLVFTLTVPAL
+16 LAVALVLALSVPAF
-30 AAEKPQDMN
+30 AAQDSHSGADTGT
-39 LRIAV
+39 LKIAV
-44 MSDLHYLSP
+44 MSDDHYLSP
-53 DMIADT
+53 SMIRDTADYT
-59 EDFEHAFNS
+59 TALNS
-68 DRKLLKE
+68 DRKMFAE
-75 SSSVL
+75 SDAIL
-80 HEMLERVRADK
+80 RTMLDAVRQDK
-91 PDILLV
+91 PDVLLI

-104 GEQECHAAL
+104 GEQECHKAL
-113 AKQLQQLQQDVP
+113 AKALQQLQRDVP
-125 GLKIYVINGNHD
+125 GLKVYVINGNHD
-137 IRNYNAKNFNT
+137 IRNADALNFNT
-148 ADGKAVPATRTHPE
+148 ADGKAVPATRTDPE
-162 DFKRIYDFV
+162 DFKRIYDFI
-171 YSDPTVIATFTPA
+171 YSDPTVIATYTPP
-184 AGNEAGSLSY
+184 AGKEAGGLSY
-194 VARPVEGLTVI
+194 VARPADGYTLVVI
-205 AMDTCRYSSDNTSNG
+205 DTGRYSSDNTSTGKN
-220 DDEHETSGAIS
+220 EHETSGAIS
-231 ADLEKWVIEQTAAA
+231 ADLEQWVIDQIKAA

-250 LVIGLEHHGLV
+250 VVLGMQHHGLV
-261 PHFDVEPTILPMY
+261 AHFDVQPTILPMY
-274 LVNGYERIAQEYAD
+274 LVNDYERLSQEYAD
-288 AGMSAVFTG
+288 AGMSVMFTG
-297 HMHAVDI
+297 HSHAVDI
-304 AAMTTKAGNT
+304 ASATTVAGNT
-314 FYDIETGSALTYPC
+314 IYDIETGSGLTYPS
-328 PIRFVDLRRSTVGGE
+328 PLRFVELRRSADATV
-343 TNTYMSVSTKTH
+343 VSTGVRTH
-355 IGPINYTDPA
+355 FGPIHYTDPL
-365 TGVAYVIDDLTEY
+365 TGTAKTIDDLTEY
-378 AREFGFSTA
+378 GRAHGFTTD
-387 MLKTVAGDFV
+387 MLKTVAGSFV
-397 KSFFGKYLPND
+397 KSFFGKFLPND
-408 TWPVTKIIEN
+408 TWPVTKIIAN
-418 IDKIIEDVASIPVAE
+418 IDQIIDDVAAVPIAE

-444 YRCNLAGEDDGN
+444 YQCNLAGEDDGN
-456 YPAWVQSGIDQLKS
+456 YPAWVQSGVDQLKS
-470 GALLDQVLDIVAKD
+470 GALLDQVLDIVARD
-484 AFGRGSVLFT
+484 TFGCGSVLFT
-494 KFQGLFTKYLKS
+494 KFQGLFTRYLKS

-519 SVDNNCPDD
+519 SVDNNCADD
-528 NDKTILLEGSNA
+528 NDMTFLIANSGDA
-540 QVRLLPVTGSSAAT
+540 QIRLLPVSGSSAAT
-554 TQAYVQGDT
+554 TQAYVQGST

-574 AATGAQSGVAVTVD
+574 AATDAQFDATVTIN
-588 ATDPAVGTVVLAG
+588 ATDPAADTVILSG
-601 RSIANAC
+601 RSIINARN
-608 DAGAAALQ
+608 AGVAALQ

-640 AVSLASG
+640 AVSLTG

-655 RALGSQA
+655 RALGTQA
-662 AAATLA
+662 GSAVLA

-686 RAAVAVNAAND
+686 RAAVAVNAADD

-714 VYDAG
+714 AYDAG

-865 DAASV
+865 DAGSV
-870 SGWAEE
+870 SGWAEN

-889 TVRDGQTILDPQGR
+889 TVRDGQTILDPQGSA
-903 RKKSRTQPA
+903 SR
-912 TAIIGS
+912 
-918 GRTYKGFLIKSAA
+918 
-931 PAWAVSAQTTRRQY
+931 AQVAMILMNY
-945 RS
+945 VEHVVNA

>member
-148 ADGKAVPATRTHPE
+148 ADGKAVPATRTEPE

-171 YSDPTVIATFTPA
+171 YSDPTVLATFTPA
-184 AGNEAGSLSY
+184 EGNKAGGLSY

-261 PHFDVEPTILPMY
+261 PHFDVQPTILPMY

-288 AGMSAVFTG
+288 AGMSVVFTG

-328 PIRFVDLRRSTVGGE
+328 PVRFVDLRRSTVGGE

-355 IGPINYTDPA
+355 IGPIHYTDPA

-378 AREFGFSTA
+378 AREFGFTTA

-408 TWPVTKIIEN
+408 TWPVTKIVAN
-418 IDKIIEDVASIPVAE
+418 IDQIIDDVAAVPIAE

-540 QVRLLPVTGSSAAT
+540 QVRLLPVTGSNAAT

-686 RAAVAVNAAND
+686 RAAVAVNAADD

-714 VYDAG
+714 AYDAG

-844 YNYAHSKGY
+844 YNYTHSKGY

-865 DAASV
+865 DAGSV

-889 TVRDGQTILDPQGR
+889 TVRDGQTILDPQGSA
-903 RKKSRTQPA
+903 SR
-912 TAIIGS
+912 
-918 GRTYKGFLIKSAA
+918 
-931 PAWAVSAQTTRRQY
+931 AQVAMILMNY
-945 RS
+945 VEHVVNA